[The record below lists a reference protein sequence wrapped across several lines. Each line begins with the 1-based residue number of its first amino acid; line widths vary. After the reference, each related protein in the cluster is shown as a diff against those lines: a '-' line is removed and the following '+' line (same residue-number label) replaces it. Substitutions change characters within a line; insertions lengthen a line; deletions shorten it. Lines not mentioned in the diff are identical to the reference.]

1 VAAIARTEVERFLR
15 FAVVGGTGFLID
27 VGVLALMHN
36 GAGLDPFSARLISIS
51 VAAFSTWRLNRIV
64 TFGASPSGQASEGL
78 RYAAVAALAAGLNYF
93 SYALA
98 LILWRELPPVA
109 AAVMATLVAMTF
121 SYFGYSRFAFQG
133 STATVL
139 SVSPRSQRRWPP
151 RRSAMSKW
159 KCTACAESERGPS
172 TVVK

>member
-1 VAAIARTEVERFLR
+1 MAAIARMEVERFLR

-27 VGVLALMHN
+27 VGVLTLMHN

-51 VAAFSTWRLNRIV
+51 VAAFSTWRLNRVV

-98 LILWRELPPVA
+98 LILWRGLPPVA
-109 AAVMATLVAMTF
+109 ATVVATLLAMTL
-121 SYFGYSRFAFQG
+121 SYVGYSRFAFQG
-133 STATVL
+133 STAPTKF
-139 SVSPRSQRRWPP
+139 VSARSQSR
-151 RRSAMSKW
+151 
-159 KCTACAESERGPS
+159 
-172 TVVK
+172 